1 MCLCLKTDMTVRALG
16 KGAGHCFATKK
27 VNGPITIYGPT
38 DRITAIIPIMQAFRH
53 TTDFRN
59 MTGELPEEFAV
70 MKELQKTIGGDA
82 AKGKLLLEHLKELEE
97 EEYII
102 GITDEVI
109 NEFAKSDWVNISEEV

>member
-1 MCLCLKTDMTVRALG
+1 
-16 KGAGHCFATKK
+16 
-27 VNGPITIYGPT
+27 
-38 DRITAIIPIMQAFRH
+38 
-53 TTDFRN
+53 
-59 MTGELPEEFAV
+59 